1 MTEEYFEKNRLEMEK
16 DLGITI
22 EPFTNEEIDNM
33 YEALKALKE
42 VVGDEKRI

>member
-1 MTEEYFEKNRLEMEK
+1 MTEEYFEKNRIEMEK

-22 EPFTNEEIDNM
+22 EPFTNEEIDFM

-42 VVGDEKRI
+42 VVSDPQG